1 MRQRYQRWQ
10 HQTTPAV
17 LAEPGIS
24 PPHVGRGLCTHERAA
39 CRADVLLVWHPW
51 LFHHHAPPEAQRVP
65 DEPGFLNLAA
75 PHATDDDPCH
85 GQWLASRAAA
95 EQSALMCAACRPADH
110 HLVLFGDL

>member
-1 MRQRYQRWQ
+1 
-10 HQTTPAV
+10 
-17 LAEPGIS
+17 
-24 PPHVGRGLCTHERAA
+24 ERAA

-110 HLVLFGDL
+110 HLVLFGDLILDGDVEIGEGGAIHGNNSFDALGA